1 MCSWCMMIGWSGRLK
16 LDINHAGRG
25 RGRGLVWSYELNTNR
40 NVIYPVNAWFLHCY
54 IYIL

>member
-40 NVIYPVNAWFLHCY
+40 NVTYPVNAWFLHCY